1 MVNAA
6 AERSG
11 IVDPTLGA
19 MTLRERF
26 RRTMHYQ
33 PVDRLPN
40 FEFGYWAETLPAWHE
55 QGLPK
60 EIDDQRKAYEYFGIE
75 SSRGVPVNTEMRSGL
90 GRARIVES
98 DERYEVGYDDIGA
111 KYEINKSGIKSI
123 PHYLGFPVQCREDF
137 APFREQL
144 DADPAGRYPTEE
156 EWQKYVEDAKK
167 CEVPICIGISSMIGT
182 LRNWMGFETCAYM
195 VHDDPRFL
203 EEMVESMCRVVEAT
217 LPRALQEVP
226 IDYAMGWE
234 DICFNSGPIVGRK
247 FFADVVAPRYRR
259 IADLLNKHGV
269 DVIGVDCDGNV
280 SPVADIM
287 IDAGYNAFFPVE
299 VVAWMER
306 LPRWFEDENALYVHA
321 GLPRDGDRWLHP
333 SEAAEA
339 RELLWS
345 RDLAFHRDYR
355 GKPVVCG
362 HTPTTDLPQEQSRFT
377 PDDPKDLWVGAR
389 VAAIDT
395 GCGKGGFLT
404 ALELPG
410 FRVFESR

>member
-1 MVNAA
+1 LVNAA

-299 VVAWMER
+299 VRGGTDPVALREKYGR
-306 LPRWFEDENALYVHA
+306 KALFIGGVDKHA
-321 GLPRDGDRWLHP
+321 LREG
-333 SEAAEA
+333 EQAIE
-339 RELLWS
+339 RELL
-345 RDLAFHRDYR
+345 RVQ
-355 GKPVVCG
+355 PVV
-362 HTPTTDLPQEQSRFT
+362 EE
-377 PDDPKDLWVGAR
+377 
-389 VAAIDT
+389 
-395 GCGKGGFLT
+395 GGFIPHVDHRCPADVTLQNYKFYQRIKR
-404 ALELPG
+404 E
-410 FRVFESR
+410 VFQCGGADAPFMHN